1 MQNEIYSQTTSASV
15 DVGLRSYM
23 QKIYNYMAAGLC
35 LTALCAWLVAN
46 TSLLGVFFNITPD
59 GGATLSVLGWIAFIA
74 PLIMVFAFGWVIS
87 RGTAAQVRLLFWCY
101 AATMGISLT
110 PILLLY
116 TGASLTRVFLISAGA
131 FGGLSLWGYTT
142 KRDLTGMGAFLRM
155 GLIGLIIA
163 MLVNLFVKSSGFDW
177 ALSVIGV
184 VIFSGLT
191 AYDTQTLKL
200 MYHPADDTE
209 ISSKKALSGALQL
222 YLDFINLF
230 LYLLRFLGD
239 RR

>member
-1 MQNEIYSQTTSASV
+1 MRNETLYQTEATTI

-23 QKIYNYMAAGLC
+23 QKVYNYMAGGLC
-35 LTALCAWLVAN
+35 LTALAAWVVVN
-46 TSLLGVFFNITPD
+46 TSLLGLFFNITPE
-59 GGATLSVLGWIAFIA
+59 GATLSGLGWIAFLA
-74 PLIMVFAFGWVIS
+74 PLIMVFAFGWVLS
-87 RGTAAQVRLLFWCY
+87 KGTIAQVQMMFWGY
-101 AATMGISLT
+101 AAVMGISLT
-110 PILLLY
+110 PVLLLY
-116 TGASLTRVFLISAGA
+116 TGSSLTRVFLISAGA

-155 GLIGLIIA
+155 GLFGLIIA
-163 MLVNLFVKSSGFDW
+163 ILVNMFVKSSGFDW

-191 AYDTQTLKL
+191 AYDTQNLKM
-200 MYHPADDTE
+200 MYHPADSSE
-209 ISSKKALSGALQL
+209 ISGKKAISGALQL